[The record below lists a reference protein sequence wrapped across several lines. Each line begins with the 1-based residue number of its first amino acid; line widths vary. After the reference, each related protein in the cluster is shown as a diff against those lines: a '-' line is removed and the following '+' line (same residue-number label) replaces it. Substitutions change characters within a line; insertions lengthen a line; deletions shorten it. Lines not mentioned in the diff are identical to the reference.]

1 MNIFGRNN
9 WVFLFLSHIILSFS
23 YFFCLRKLLF
33 ILLCK
38 TFGIRGFHLGVSP
51 GFISNSV
58 AAVFGIGIT
67 FYFYLFFCNLQFT
80 YCFFFVFLQLF
91 LVASRDRLV

>member
-1 MNIFGRNN
+1 M
-9 WVFLFLSHIILSFS
+9 FLFLFHIILSFS

-67 FYFYLFFCNLQFT
+67 FFYLFIYFAICNLQF
-80 YCFFFVFLQLF
+80 FFFAVI
-91 LVASRDRLV
+91 SCC